1 MKLEVLHGW
10 EAKTPEAKAR
20 WFRSLTV
27 EERLETFCEFYE
39 LAVTLNPG
47 LREKKHA
54 QRFEG
59 RVRVLELP

>member
-1 MKLEVLHGW
+1 MKPRISHDW
-10 EAKTPEAKAR
+10 EEETPESKAR
-20 WFRSLTV
+20 WFRSLTMR
-27 EERLETFCEFYE
+27 ERLETFCEFYE

-54 QRFEG
+54 QRPEG